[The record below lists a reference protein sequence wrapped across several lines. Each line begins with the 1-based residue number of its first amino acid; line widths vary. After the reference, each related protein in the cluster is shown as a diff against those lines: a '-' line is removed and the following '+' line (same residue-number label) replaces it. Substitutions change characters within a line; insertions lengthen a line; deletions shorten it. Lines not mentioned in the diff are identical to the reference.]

1 MNSRG
6 EIRAGVLGNTDE
18 IMSRPEMYKRIAKYY
33 RRALAKTTE
42 KQQFVNGQLLEAM
55 RQSMATADR
64 VNELLDN
71 AHTKLISKEL
81 ALCEARDLLK
91 KSKKIGFVWFCFA
104 MANAACNMAYFI
116 YKYVSK

>member
-42 KQQFVNGQLLEAM
+42 KHSSMVSYLKRCDAE
-55 RQSMATADR
+55 SMATADR